1 LCIHGAYCDARIFN
15 YLGKKIAERGLDVY
29 AIDMLGHGRSTGP
42 RGDPSFDDCL
52 VSINEILKVI
62 KNRKEMGRVM
72 KTQDD
77 DECSQSNIK
86 IFILGHSLGCTFT
99 LWYIHNFKH
108 YVNGVILMAPY
119 FRISTVKKRSEVEP
133 STLYFFYLL
142 LRRYL
147 TPNKLVKFTDVIPNL
162 IQTSRQEISRLLQ
175 DPELN
180 FWYSYRFI
188 IDVIGL
194 RNSKVNDIAD
204 VKIPVLIL
212 HGKKDKI
219 VYYNVSEALFRLL
232 NSKGRNFKLFDCDH
246 WFYHALFY
254 DQTSSQ
260 YSEQLRQQIVD
271 SIVDW
276 VVRINSSDNNS
287 N

>member
-1 LCIHGAYCDARIFN
+1 M
-15 YLGKKIAERGLDVY
+15 GKKIAERGLDVY
-29 AIDMLGHGRSTGP
+29 AIDMPGHGRSTGP

-62 KNRKEMGRVM
+62 KNRKKMGSIM
-72 KTQDD
+72 KTQDG
-77 DECSQSNIK
+77 DECSQNNIK

-99 LWYIHNFKH
+99 LWYIHNFKD

-133 STLYFFYLL
+133 SNLYFFYLF
-142 LRRYL
+142 LRRCL

-188 IDVIGL
+188 VDVIGL

-204 VKIPVLIL
+204 VRIPVLIL

-254 DQTSSQ
+254 DQISSQ

-276 VVRINSSDNNS
+276 VVRISSSDNNS
-287 N
+287 NSNHNT